1 LGAGGGGVHDRAYMD
16 ASLLP
21 RSICGVLTNK
31 NRLQFYIRPVV
42 QENLLALM
50 ESADPRLISFLDF

>member
-1 LGAGGGGVHDRAYMD
+1 MLAYMD